1 MTEKPAADRTDIQ
14 IAVVPLPKERLD
26 HMLPEER
33 NFLILCGHIANELN
47 ILQKLVIWTSNF
59 DTPGEIEARAN
70 VVQALL
76 IAKLLA
82 SKLWEASELVRK
94 AFVQTNLSKG
104 YLDAMDKRG
113 QEAFESLQTYFAD
126 TENLIKTV
134 RDKFAFHY
142 DPVAIGMGYEHVQD
156 SDLVFYVAGD
166 HANSVYYAS
175 EAVAN
180 LGMLELI
187 QPGEPQKAMDRLMDE
202 TIRVAGWFLR
212 FINKCMRVAMGRYF
226 GDSRIEVV
234 TLKGVPDL
242 EALRIPY
249 FTCRPGRAEPLPS
262 LRPSRGN
269 GNG

>member
-94 AFVQTNLSKG
+94 AFV
-104 YLDAMDKRG
+104 
-113 QEAFESLQTYFAD
+113 
-126 TENLIKTV
+126 
-134 RDKFAFHY
+134 
-142 DPVAIGMGYEHVQD
+142 
-156 SDLVFYVAGD
+156 
-166 HANSVYYAS
+166 
-175 EAVAN
+175 
-180 LGMLELI
+180 
-187 QPGEPQKAMDRLMDE
+187 
-202 TIRVAGWFLR
+202 
-212 FINKCMRVAMGRYF
+212 
-226 GDSRIEVV
+226 
-234 TLKGVPDL
+234 
-242 EALRIPY
+242 
-249 FTCRPGRAEPLPS
+249 
-262 LRPSRGN
+262 
-269 GNG
+269 